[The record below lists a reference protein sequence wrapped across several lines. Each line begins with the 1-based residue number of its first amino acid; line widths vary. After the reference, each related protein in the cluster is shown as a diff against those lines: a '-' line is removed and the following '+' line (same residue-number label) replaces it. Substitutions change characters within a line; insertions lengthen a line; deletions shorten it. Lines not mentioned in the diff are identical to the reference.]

1 MMLSDLVDDDLLSG
15 SIPLSNST
23 KTITNTNHN
32 LGKFLFASGQ
42 TEILMTII
50 YIYIYIYIWNLTH
63 VRCINAKERER
74 MGETITLTT
83 PYCKIT
89 IICLHTLVRCASV
102 KHFDAEI
109 IVIIR
114 TISFMSPVEIIY

>member
-50 YIYIYIYIWNLTH
+50 YIWNLTH
-63 VRCINAKERER
+63 VRCINAKERENGR
-74 MGETITLTT
+74 NNNT
-83 PYCKIT
+83 
-89 IICLHTLVRCASV
+89 HNSV
-102 KHFDAEI
+102 L
-109 IVIIR
+109 
-114 TISFMSPVEIIY
+114 